1 MKMCKIV
8 IIVNRKVINALHEEN
23 NELVSNL
30 KVMQTEKRCLSDKRQ
45 AQRVVQLFEQG
56 VSVRPS
62 DSNQDFIGTTSGNP
76 SPSRL

>member
-1 MKMCKIV
+1 MKMFKIV
-8 IIVNRKVINALHEEN
+8 IILNRKVINALHKEN

-62 DSNQDFIGTTSGNP
+62 DSKHNQRVILTKIS
-76 SPSRL
+76 

>member
-1 MKMCKIV
+1 MID
-8 IIVNRKVINALHEEN
+8 ALHKEN

-62 DSNQDFIGTTSGNP
+62 DSKHNQRVILTKIS
-76 SPSRL
+76 